1 MMGPAPAPVYQERA
15 LQIPCGGDTL
25 LGILSTPAHTAPH
38 EANAQLAVVVVVGGP
53 QYRAGSHRLFVQLCR
68 HLAAQGFTAL
78 RFDVR
83 GMGDSTGEQRSF
95 EHLSDDIAAAIDA
108 LQRARPAVQ
117 RVVLWG
123 LCDAASA
130 ALLYGHQAND
140 PRLAGLC
147 LLNPWVRSASTL
159 ARTHVK
165 HYYLQRLKEPA
176 FWRKLLSGQVA
187 GKAARELWHN
197 LRAASAG
204 EAGAQ
209 GQHDRPGA
217 PRAELHLPFAER
229 MALGLQRSPVPTL
242 LVLSGRDLTARE
254 FEDVSGT
261 HPAWRAAL
269 RQRPG
274 LQVHKLEEADHTLS
288 SSEDARQL
296 LEDCVAWLHQVVA
309 GCWTQGGVPSSSPA
323 ALARAAA

>member
-1 MMGPAPAPVYQERA
+1 MKGPAPVYGFQERA

-25 LGILSTPAHTAPH
+25 LGILSTPAPH
-38 EANAQLAVVVVVGGP
+38 EANAHLAVVVVVGGP

-68 HLAAQGFTAL
+68 HLAAHGFTAL

-108 LQRARPAVQ
+108 LQHARPAVQ

-130 ALLYGHQAND
+130 ALLYGHQAD
-140 PRLAGLC
+140 DLRLAGLC
-147 LLNPWVRSASTL
+147 LLNPWVRSAGTL

-197 LRAASAG
+197 LRAATAG
-204 EAGAQ
+204 GAGAQ
-209 GQHDRPGA
+209 GPHDRPGA
-217 PRAELHLPFAER
+217 PQAELHLPFAER

-254 FEDVSGT
+254 FEDVSRT

-274 LQVHKLEEADHTLS
+274 LQLHKLEEADHTLS
-288 SSEDARQL
+288 SSADACQL
-296 LEDCVAWLHQVVA
+296 LGDCVTWLRQVAA
-309 GCWTQGGVPSSSPA
+309 GCLPQGGVLSGSPA
-323 ALARAAA
+323 APARAAP